1 MFAFVAQLFAVD
13 LVATHLVV
21 EWLCMKITGGVDKEF
36 AAEIEAELV
45 VLGVVVVDEVDGV
58 DESDRIDKHR
68 GIALS

>member
-1 MFAFVAQLFAVD
+1 
-13 LVATHLVV
+13 
-21 EWLCMKITGGVDKEF
+21 MKITGGVDKEF

-68 GIALS
+68 WIALS